1 MLILFILQFQFRAS
15 QIFEILVH
23 PRKHVKNRFLK
34 RSIPVVKFENTFRQ
48 DSFIPLSDFIIQ
60 FRISRP
66 FLRFLSSLSI
76 LSSIRSASRF
86 SILLPAQF
94 FPLPPRPVQTDW
106 SSTPRIKKNGRLNN
120 KEEITL
126 LRQRTS
132 SFHRF
137 FVFCS
142 NDVFMKTQ
150 SSFNSKSSRVQ
161 RRIREWILNYYC
173 SSTSRRTNWNYY
185 NVRSISS
192 FI

>member
-94 FPLPPRPVQTDW
+94 FSSLQLPETCPNELVVN
-106 SSTPRIKKNGRLNN
+106 SANKK
-120 KEEITL
+120 KWKAK
-126 LRQRTS
+126 Q
-132 SFHRF
+132 
-137 FVFCS
+137 
-142 NDVFMKTQ
+142 
-150 SSFNSKSSRVQ
+150 
-161 RRIREWILNYYC
+161 
-173 SSTSRRTNWNYY
+173 
-185 NVRSISS
+185 
-192 FI
+192 

>member
-48 DSFIPLSDFIIQ
+48 DSFIPLPDFIIQ
-60 FRISRP
+60 FRISRS
-66 FLRFLSSLSI
+66 FLRFLFSLSI

-126 LRQRTS
+126 LRPRQRTS

-142 NDVFMKTQ
+142 NDIFMKTQ
-150 SSFNSKSSRVQ
+150 SSFNSKSGRVQ
-161 RRIREWILNYYC
+161 RRIRE
-173 SSTSRRTNWNYY
+173 
-185 NVRSISS
+185 
-192 FI
+192 